1 MSILVHDSNKAACRA
16 AAAALQQ
23 GCRAALVRPAGTG
36 KGRIVW
42 EMLAEQPD
50 TRVLWVASCAA
61 RLELRRGLAKGLGKT
76 LDGSVRLMDCEQLA
90 AQSALGWVA
99 LAEFRPGLL
108 VLDGWREMSAR
119 DWTDCVQLLFRL
131 CPEAKVL
138 ALAEP
143 DAPGES
149 CRAAEE
155 LLGDAVVEP
164 LTLGGALAD
173 ELLPMPTSYTAL
185 LWPQEAAMARL
196 RAEVKNLRVPGT
208 PDPNAEKYQALSLAV
223 EQLPSVEVL
232 LARWLPDAAGRYLVL
247 CEDAQTAAQMAQQA
261 EALFGAGVHTCCADA
276 LSSDAESFL
285 TDEADALRL
294 LVCVNSPAA
303 ETPLTGISGVVLVR
317 RTAEAPAYRQMLARA
332 LAACG
337 SVPVA
342 ELSATFEGLTCV
354 PQLRKECG
362 EKPFPLSEPLS
373 ACRRAYRQLRRA
385 LDAEWERYFAAAKQM
400 AAKKLPL
407 DVPRAYTFE
416 GVAVGRWLENQRLV
430 RAGKKNGRL
439 TAEQVARLDK
449 IGMNWKKRLELA
461 WENGWASARRYRDS
475 HADLLVPVHYKDKN
489 GFALGEWIVYN
500 RQRYQGGSLSDD
512 RIERLESLGM
522 VWDTGSILWEKNYAA
537 AVQYHLE
544 HDDLEIPVKY
554 VTPDGMAL
562 GVWLGSQRAA
572 YKEGTL
578 TAAQIEKL
586 EALGVDWA
594 NRNDRK
600 WQTAYEA
607 AVKYY
612 SAHGNIDVPTEYID
626 GDGILLGKWV
636 SRQRYAWQNP
646 ERSSARVTPERKAL
660 LDELGMIWE
669 KTDSWQHRY
678 ELAAAYKKEHGS
690 LAVPAQYRTED
701 GIWLG
706 SWLSRQKLMLREGKK
721 LSAER
726 CAALRELFQGEN
738 TRRLTA
744 TVPPACS
751 VREQNW
757 LDNYQSAKRYAE
769 KKGTL
774 LVPAG
779 YVDESGFRLGV
790 WISNLRAARKARPE
804 SFQVTPE
811 HIAMLD
817 AIGMQWDARE
827 AKWDGAF
834 RRAEEYRAAHGDLLV
849 PVNYKT
855 GDGFCLGDWIRR
867 MRESYAAADDR
878 LTAAH
883 VQKLEALGM
892 VWTMPQES

>member
-61 RLELRRGLAKGLGKT
+61 RLELRRGLAKELGKT

-164 LTLGGALAD
+164 LTLGRALAD
-173 ELLPMPTSYTAL
+173 GLLPMPTSYTAL

-261 EALFGAGVHTCCADA
+261 EALFGAGVHICCADA
-276 LSSDAESFL
+276 LSSDAEPFL

-294 LVCVNSPAA
+294 LVCVNSPAV

-612 SAHGNIDVPTEYID
+612 NVHGNIDVPTEYID
-626 GDGILLGKWV
+626 EDGILLGKWV

-660 LDELGMIWE
+660 LDDLGMIWE

-744 TVPPACS
+744 TVPPAGAELAGQLSERQALCRKEGHPS
-751 VREQNW
+751 RARRICGRER
-757 LDNYQSAKRYAE
+757 L
-769 KKGTL
+769 
-774 LVPAG
+774 PAG
-779 YVDESGFRLGV
+779 RLDLEPPRCPQGPARVLSGHAGAYRHAGRHRDAVGRPGGQMGRGVPPRRGVPCRPRRPSGAGELQDRRRL
-790 WISNLRAARKARPE
+790 LPRR
-804 SFQVTPE
+804 
-811 HIAMLD
+811 LD
-817 AIGMQWDARE
+817 PPDAGE
-827 AKWDGAF
+827 LCC
-834 RRAEEYRAAHGDLLV
+834 RR
-849 PVNYKT
+849 
-855 GDGFCLGDWIRR
+855 
-867 MRESYAAADDR
+867 
-878 LTAAH
+878 
-883 VQKLEALGM
+883 
-892 VWTMPQES
+892 